1 MIAALFSLSV
11 VSQAPLISRHFT
23 VLTIIGFLSYS
34 PWPHGLIMAAI
45 APDSSHLNCVQNQ
58 KDPHHPGKRKSKKEK
73 WERQRKRDYLTVFSP
88 FMKAK
93 YFPRAPLLI
102 SAYLIDQNWVTWHPW
117 NQGLSALIFF
127 GREERR
133 QPWVLHNY
141 SFLVMLS
148 ALFLLWLWEGQSVLR
163 ALMWINQ

>member
-127 GREERR
+127 WQGRKETTVGPP
-133 QPWVLHNY
+133 Q
-141 SFLVMLS
+141 
-148 ALFLLWLWEGQSVLR
+148 LFIPCYAQCFVPTLAVGRTVCPQSTHV
-163 ALMWINQ
+163 N